1 MEGAVRGQK
10 ARRGVLHRYLAMA
23 STLGVAAVAALAF
36 MPLDRVP
43 IEVIAMCAF
52 AISVQISVVDLLT
65 EAKYVGNCT
74 IPPSHARMHARSHAR
89 SHARTHARSHART
102 HARTHARSH
111 TPTRAHVRRYAETH
125 LCARA

>member
-1 MEGAVRGQK
+1 
-10 ARRGVLHRYLAMA
+10 MA

-65 EAKYVGNCT
+65 EAKYGDNCT
-74 IPPSHARMHARSHAR
+74 LPRTHTRSHACTR
-89 SHARTHARSHART
+89 TCAHARTHACTRT
-102 HARTHARSH
+102 
-111 TPTRAHVRRYAETH
+111 
-125 LCARA
+125 

>member
-10 ARRGVLHRYLAMA
+10 ARRGGLHRYLAMA

-52 AISVQISVVDLLT
+52 AISVQIAVVDLLT

-89 SHARTHARSHART
+89 THACTLARSHARSHART
-102 HARTHARSH
+102 LARSYARTHAR
-111 TPTRAHVRRYAETH
+111 TLAHADARP
-125 LCARA
+125 CA